1 MNFSTY
7 QLKARQTAI
16 YDKEKYAIIYPA
28 LGLAGESGETVEK
41 VKKFVRDG
49 KLDRD
54 GLLKEMGD
62 VLWYLANM
70 ASDLGVSL
78 ETIAEI
84 NIEKLEKRA
93 ANNTL
98 QGSGDNR

>member
-1 MNFSTY
+1 MNFSEY
-7 QLKARQTAI
+7 QIKARQTAI

>member
-7 QLKARQTAI
+7 QVKARQTAI

-41 VKKFVRDG
+41 VKKFIRDG
-49 KLDRD
+49 QLDRD
-54 GLLKEMGD
+54 GLIKELGD